1 MTSLDHRSAAGP
13 PGHSRVRLVMRVPR
27 ITISRRWL
35 TRLSVLLLAIL
46 ILAPL
51 VTANA
56 QQAKRIYRIGILSE
70 LSPTATAGAGPRPL
84 FGEDTWRTAFRQ
96 RGYVEGQNTLF
107 EIRHAGEQFERL
119 PALADELVRAKVD
132 IIITASTPPAVAAK
146 RATALIPIITISAD
160 PIGANL
166 VTSIARPGSNV
177 TGLFVPWSDLSAK
190 GLQLLR
196 DAVPDLDKVAILWNP
211 LNQTAHV
218 GSRYVENA
226 AKTMGV
232 GTQRIEMRGHQDLE
246 QISRAI
252 TATRVRGLIVVLDL
266 VTVRAAPSIAQLA
279 AKHRLPGFH
288 AYREFA
294 DAGGLMSY
302 GFTESGMAEAAVEY
316 ADRVLR
322 GARPADLPMEQP
334 MRNEFV
340 INLKTAK
347 RLGLNI
353 SPSLLVRA
361 SHVIE

>member
-1 MTSLDHRSAAGP
+1 MRALTRTK
-13 PGHSRVRLVMRVPR
+13 PGK
-27 ITISRRWL
+27 WL
-35 TRLSVLLLAIL
+35 ARLSVFLLAIVVFS
-46 ILAPL
+46 PL
-51 VTANA
+51 VTADA
-56 QQAKRIYRIGILSE
+56 QQAKRCTDWRPVRTYPYGRSRWW
-70 LSPTATAGAGPRPL
+70 TRPL
-84 FGEDTWRTAFRQ
+84 FGDRTWRTAFRQ
-96 RGYVEGQNTLF
+96 RGYVEGKNIIF
-107 EIRHAGEQFERL
+107 EFRHAGEQFERL
-119 PALADELVRAKVD
+119 PALADELVQAKVD

-146 RATALIPIITISAD
+146 RATGIIPIITISAD
-160 PIGANL
+160 PVGANL
-166 VTSIARPGSNV
+166 VASLARPGGNV
-177 TGLFVPWSDLSAK
+177 TGVFVPWSELTAK

-218 GSRYVENA
+218 GSRSVEGA

-232 GTQRIEMRGHQDLE
+232 GTQRLEMRGQEDLD
-246 QISRAI
+246 QISKAI
-252 TATRVRGLIVVLDL
+252 MATRVRGLIVVLDL
-266 VTVRAAPSIAQLA
+266 VTIRAAPSIAQLA

-302 GFTESGMAEAAVEY
+302 GFTEPGLAEAVVEY
-316 ADRVLR
+316 ADKVLR

-347 RLGLNI
+347 TLGLKI
-353 SPSLLVRA
+353 SPSLLTRA

>member
-1 MTSLDHRSAAGP
+1 
-13 PGHSRVRLVMRVPR
+13 MRTLTGAR
-27 ITISRRWL
+27 GGWL
-35 TRLSVLLLAIL
+35 APLSVFLLAIVVFAL
-46 ILAPL
+46 S

-56 QQAKRIYRIGILSE
+56 QQVRKMYRIGVLSE
-70 LSPTATAGAGPRPL
+70 LAPTATATGGPRPL

-96 RGYVEGQNTLF
+96 RGYVEGENTLF
-107 EIRHAGEQFERL
+107 EFRHAGERFEAL
-119 PALADELVRAKVD
+119 PALADELVHAKVD

-146 RATALIPIITISAD
+146 RATANIPIITISAD
-160 PIGANL
+160 PIGAKL
-166 VTSIARPGSNV
+166 VTNLARPGANV

-218 GSRYVENA
+218 GSRYVESA

-232 GTQRIEMRGHQDLE
+232 GTQRIEMRGQEDLD
-246 QISRAI
+246 QVSKAI

-266 VTVRAAPSIAQLA
+266 VTIRAAPSIAQLA

-302 GFTESGMAEAAVEY
+302 GFTEPGIAAAVVEY
-316 ADRVLR
+316 ADKVLR
-322 GARPADLPMEQP
+322 GTRPADLPMEQP

-347 RLGLNI
+347 TLGLKI
-353 SPSLLVRA
+353 SPSLLARA

>member
-1 MTSLDHRSAAGP
+1 MRALRPTN
-13 PGHSRVRLVMRVPR
+13 PG
-27 ITISRRWL
+27 RWL
-35 TRLSVLLLAIL
+35 TRLSVFLLAIVVS
-46 ILAPL
+46 APL
-51 VTANA
+51 VIANA
-56 QQAKRIYRIGILSE
+56 QQAKKVHRIGVLSE
-70 LSPTATAGAGPRPL
+70 LAPTAAGAGGPRPL

-107 EIRHAGEQFERL
+107 EFRHAGEHFERL
-119 PALADELVRAKVD
+119 AELADELVRAKVD
-132 IIITASTPPAVAAK
+132 IIIAVTTPTAVAAK
-146 RATALIPIITISAD
+146 RMTGTIPIIAVSAD

-166 VTSIARPGSNV
+166 VTSLARPGANV

-218 GSRYVENA
+218 GSQYVESA
-226 AKTMGV
+226 AKTMGI
-232 GTQRIEMRGHQDLE
+232 GTQRIEMRRQGDLD
-246 QISRAI
+246 QISKAI
-252 TATRVRGLIVVLDL
+252 MATRVRGLIVVLDL

-302 GFTESGMAEAAVEY
+302 GFTEPGLAGAVVEY
-316 ADRVLR
+316 AEKVLR

-347 RLGLNI
+347 MLGLKI

>member
-1 MTSLDHRSAAGP
+1 MRTVART
-13 PGHSRVRLVMRVPR
+13 RLG
-27 ITISRRWL
+27 RWL
-35 TRLSVLLLAIL
+35 ARLIVLPVAIL
-46 ILAPL
+46 LFAPL

-56 QQAKRIYRIGILSE
+56 QQAKKMYRIGVLSE
-70 LSPTATAGAGPRPL
+70 GLAPTAGAAGGPRPL
-84 FGEDTWRTAFRQ
+84 FGEDTWRTAFRH
-96 RGYVEGQNTLF
+96 RGYVEGQNIIF
-107 EIRHAGEQFERL
+107 EFRHAGEHFERL
-119 PALADELVRAKVD
+119 PELADELARAKVD
-132 IIITASTPPAVAAK
+132 VIIAITTPTALAAK
-146 RATALIPIITISAD
+146 RMTGTTPIIAISAD
-160 PIGANL
+160 PIRANL
-166 VTSIARPGSNV
+166 VASLARPGGNV

-218 GSRYVENA
+218 GSQYVENA
-226 AKTMGV
+226 AKTLGIT
-232 GTQRIEMRGHQDLE
+232 TQRIEMRRQEDLD
-246 QISRAI
+246 QISKTI

-302 GFTESGMAEAAVEY
+302 GFTAPGLAQAAVEY
-316 ADRVLR
+316 ADKVLR
-322 GARPADLPMEQP
+322 GARPVDLPMEQP

-347 RLGLNI
+347 TLGLKI
-353 SPSLLVRA
+353 PPTLLGRA
-361 SHVIE
+361 SGVIE

>member
-1 MTSLDHRSAAGP
+1 
-13 PGHSRVRLVMRVPR
+13 V
-27 ITISRRWL
+27 
-35 TRLSVLLLAIL
+35 
-46 ILAPL
+46 APL
-51 VTANA
+51 VVANA
-56 QQAKRIYRIGILSE
+56 DQAKKLHRIGVLSE
-70 LSPTATAGAGPRPL
+70 GLAPTAAAAAGPRPL

-96 RGYVEGQNTLF
+96 RGYVEGQNVLF
-107 EIRHAGEQFERL
+107 EFRHADERFERL
-119 PALADELVRAKVD
+119 PELANELVRAKVD
-132 IIITASTPPAVAAK
+132 VIIAITTPTALAAKRMTGTIPIITASAN
-146 RATALIPIITISAD
+146 

-166 VTSIARPGSNV
+166 VASLARPGGNV

-218 GSRYVENA
+218 GSQYVENA
-226 AKTMGV
+226 AKTLGI
-232 GTQRIEMRGHQDLE
+232 GTQRIEMRRQEDLD
-246 QISRAI
+246 QISKTI

-294 DAGGLMSY
+294 EAGGLMSY
-302 GFTESGMAEAAVEY
+302 GFTEPGLADAIVEY
-316 ADRVLR
+316 ADKVLR

-340 INLKTAK
+340 LNLKTAK
-347 RLGLNI
+347 TLGLKI
-353 SPSLLVRA
+353 SPSVLARA

>member
-1 MTSLDHRSAAGP
+1 
-13 PGHSRVRLVMRVPR
+13 MR
-27 ITISRRWL
+27 TL
-35 TRLSVLLLAIL
+35 TRTRPSWLAHLSVFVLSMVVCAS
-46 ILAPL
+46 L

-56 QQAKRIYRIGILSE
+56 QPARKMYRIGVLSE
-70 LSPTATAGAGPRPL
+70 LAPTITAAGGPRPL
-84 FGEDTWRTAFRQ
+84 FGEDTWRTAFRH
-96 RGYVEGQNTLF
+96 RGYVEGQNTHF
-107 EIRHAGEQFERL
+107 EFRHAGERFEAL
-119 PALADELVRAKVD
+119 PALADELVHAKVD
-132 IIITASTPPAVAAK
+132 IILTATTPSAVAAK
-146 RATALIPIITISAD
+146 RATATIPIITISAD

-166 VTSIARPGSNV
+166 VISLARPGANV

-196 DAVPDLDKVAILWNP
+196 EAVPDLDKVAILWNP

-218 GSRYVENA
+218 GSRSVESA

-232 GTQRIEMRGHQDLE
+232 TTHRIEMRGHEDLD
-246 QISRAI
+246 QISKAI
-252 TATRVRGLIVVLDL
+252 ITTRVRGLIVVLDL

-302 GFTESGMAEAAVEY
+302 GFTEPGIAAAAVEY
-316 ADRVLR
+316 ADKVLR
-322 GARPADLPMEQP
+322 GTRPADLPMEQP

-347 RLGLNI
+347 TLGLKI
-353 SPSLLVRA
+353 SPSLLARA

>member
-1 MTSLDHRSAAGP
+1 
-13 PGHSRVRLVMRVPR
+13 MRTLTRTKPL
-27 ITISRRWL
+27 WL
-35 TRLSVLLLAIL
+35 THLSVFLLAMVVFASL
-46 ILAPL
+46 FT
-51 VTANA
+51 VNA
-56 QQAKRIYRIGILSE
+56 QQSKKMYRIGVLSE
-70 LSPTATAGAGPRPL
+70 LAPTATAAGGPRPL

-107 EIRHAGEQFERL
+107 EFRHAGERFEAL
-119 PALADELVRAKVD
+119 PALADELVHAKVD

-146 RATALIPIITISAD
+146 RATATIPIITISAD

-166 VTSIARPGSNV
+166 ITSLARPGANV

-196 DAVPDLDKVAILWNP
+196 DAVPELDKVAILWNP

-218 GSRYVENA
+218 GSRYVESA

-232 GTQRIEMRGHQDLE
+232 RTQRIEMRGQEDLD
-246 QISRAI
+246 QVSKAI
-252 TATRVRGLIVVLDL
+252 IATRVRGLIVVLDL
-266 VTVRAAPSIAQLA
+266 VTIRAAPSIAQLA

-294 DAGGLMSY
+294 EAGGLMSY
-302 GFTESGMAEAAVEY
+302 GFTEPGMAEAVVEY
-316 ADRVLR
+316 ADKTLR

-340 INLKTAK
+340 INFKTAK
-347 RLGLNI
+347 TLGLKM
-353 SPSLLVRA
+353 SPSLLARA